1 MRLVRCVALFIT
13 AVAACA
19 LSLVLAAPICVLAA
33 ESAPAEKPPCT
44 CPGQDAPTREAR
56 PKFADL
62 QNNLDEGDEIAALEA
77 IRIALSQVGDGGT
90 FVWRRANGRIS
101 GVVKPTSSF
110 KNAGGRVCRHIV
122 IVLAAGQRTGKI
134 EGVACR
140 LDNGRWQLD
149 G

>member
-1 MRLVRCVALFIT
+1 MRSSRCLALFVT
-13 AVAACA
+13 VVVAST
-19 LSLVLAAPICVLAA
+19 LWLMLAAPMRAQAA
-33 ESAPAEKPPCT
+33 ESVPAEKPSCT
-44 CPGQDAPTREAR
+44 CPGHDAPKREER

-62 QNNLDEGDEIAALEA
+62 QANLDEGDEIAALEA
-77 IRIALSQVGDGGT
+77 IRIALTEIGDGST

-110 KNAGGRVCRHIV
+110 KNVDGRICRHIV
-122 IVLAAGQRTGKI
+122 ILLAAAKRTGKI

-140 LDNGRWQLD
+140 LDNGRWELD

>member
-1 MRLVRCVALFIT
+1 MRLSRCVALFAA
-13 AVAACA
+13 AVAGCA
-19 LSLVLAAPICVLAA
+19 LPVGMAAPMGVHAA
-33 ESAPAEKPPCT
+33 ESAPAEKPSCT
-44 CPGQDAPTREAR
+44 CPGQDGPKREAR

-62 QNNLDEGDEIAALEA
+62 QTNLDEGDEIAALEA
-77 IRIALSQVGDGGT
+77 IRIALSEVGDGST

-110 KNAGGRVCRHIV
+110 KAADGKICRHIL
-122 IVLAAGQRTGKI
+122 IVLAAGRRSGKI

-140 LDNGRWQLD
+140 LDNGRWELD

>member
-1 MRLVRCVALFIT
+1 MRLFRCVALFVK

-19 LSLVLAAPICVLAA
+19 LLLVMVPPMGAPAA
-33 ESAPAEKPPCT
+33 ETMPAEKPSCT
-44 CPGQDAPTREAR
+44 CPRQDTPKREAR

-62 QNNLDEGDEIAALEA
+62 QANLDEGDEIAALEA
-77 IRIALSQVGDGGT
+77 IRIALTEIGDGST

-110 KNAGGRVCRHIV
+110 KNVEGKICRHIL
-122 IVLAAGQRTGKI
+122 IVLAAGRRTGQI

>member
-1 MRLVRCVALFIT
+1 MRLFRCVALFVT

-19 LSLVLAAPICVLAA
+19 LSLVLAPPMGAQAA
-33 ESAPAEKPPCT
+33 ETAPAEKPSCS
-44 CPGQDAPTREAR
+44 CPGQDAPKREAR

-62 QNNLDEGDEIAALEA
+62 QANLDEGDEIAALEA
-77 IRIALSQVGDGGT
+77 IRIALTEIGDGAT

-110 KNAGGRVCRHIV
+110 KAVDGKICRHIL
-122 IVLAAGQRTGKI
+122 IVLAAGRRTGQI

-140 LDNGRWQLD
+140 LDNGRWELD

>member
-1 MRLVRCVALFIT
+1 MRLVRCVALFVA

-19 LSLVLAAPICVLAA
+19 MSLVLAAPMAALAA
-33 ESAPAEKPPCT
+33 ESAPAEKPSCS
-44 CPGQDAPTREAR
+44 CPGQDAPGREAR

-62 QNNLDEGDEIAALEA
+62 QSNLDEGDEIAALEA
-77 IRIALSQVGDGGT
+77 IRLALTQVGDGGT

-101 GVVKPTSSF
+101 GIVKPTSSF
-110 KNAGGRVCRHIV
+110 KNADGKVCRHIV
-122 IVLAAGQRTGKI
+122 IVLAAGSRTGKI

-140 LDNGRWQLD
+140 LDSGRWQLD

>member
-1 MRLVRCVALFIT
+1 LFVT

-19 LSLVLAAPICVLAA
+19 LSLALAAPLGAQAA
-33 ESAPAEKPPCT
+33 EIAPAEKPPCT
-44 CPGQDAPTREAR
+44 CPGQDTPKREAR

-62 QNNLDEGDEIAALEA
+62 QASLDEGDEIAALEA
-77 IRIALSQVGDGGT
+77 IRIALTEIGDGAT

-110 KNAGGRVCRHIV
+110 KAVDGKICRHIV
-122 IVLAAGQRTGKI
+122 IVLAAGTRTGKI

-140 LDNGRWQLD
+140 LGNGRWELD

>member
-1 MRLVRCVALFIT
+1 MRLSRCVALFAA

-19 LSLVLAAPICVLAA
+19 MPLMLAAPMGAQAA
-33 ESAPAEKPPCT
+33 EAVPSEKPSCS
-44 CPGQDAPTREAR
+44 CPSQDAPKREAR

-62 QNNLDEGDEIAALEA
+62 QANLDEGDEVAALEA
-77 IRIALSQVGDGGT
+77 IRIALTEVGDGAT

-110 KNAGGRVCRHIV
+110 KAVDGKICRHIH
-122 IVLAAGQRTGKI
+122 IVLAAGKRTGQI

-140 LDNGRWQLD
+140 LDNGRWELD

>member
-1 MRLVRCVALFIT
+1 MRSFRCVALFAA
-13 AVAACA
+13 AVAAWA
-19 LSLVLAAPICVLAA
+19 LWLPLAAPTGALAA
-33 ESAPAEKPPCT
+33 EGAPAQNPSCS
-44 CPGQDAPTREAR
+44 CPGQDGPKRDAR

-62 QNNLDEGDEIAALEA
+62 QSSLDEGDEIAALEA
-77 IRIALSQVGDGGT
+77 IRIALTEIGDGAT

-110 KNAGGRVCRHIV
+110 RNVEGRICRHIL
-122 IVLAAGQRTGKI
+122 IVLAAGTRTGKI

-140 LDNGRWQLD
+140 LDSGRWELD